1 MANVKRLLPL
11 AFCWLFL
18 LPTTNSLAAE
28 TETKRPKIGLVLPG
42 GGSHGLAHIGVI
54 KQLERLNVP
63 IDYISG
69 TSMGALIGGLYAS
82 GLSTREIENFVTHVN
97 WDQTFVDENSRHF
110 LSFRRKQDQFHYF
123 VKGEFGLNDG
133 YFKLPSGLLLGQQQ
147 ATLLKGMTLPVSNIH
162 DFDKLP
168 IPFRAVATDA
178 RTGEEVVLKSGDL
191 AQALRASMSVP
202 GIFAPVKIDDRYLVD
217 GGVTNNTPVNVVR
230 NMGADIVI
238 VSDTHTQ
245 TPEDEAMD
253 SYLSITSQIISSMIT
268 ANSLRQLATLKP
280 GDVLIRPI
288 IPETLSATD
297 FSHPRELIQIGS
309 EAALAKT
316 DQLKTL
322 SDPSYHIPSNQR
334 TWGVIDDIKIIN
346 TTHLSDDV
354 IRHYIHQQVDQ
365 PIDRIQLET
374 DITTLYGLGFF
385 ELITYEI
392 NREDD
397 RNVLTVKTTPPSWGP
412 NFFKLKLNLA
422 SNLDDSN
429 VFNIGLRHTYSP
441 ANGLGGEWR
450 NEINI
455 GQTQR
460 LKTAFYQPLDTG
472 QQLYI
477 QPAFEAKSRIYDIND
492 QNSIASAQLEQQ
504 TLTPS
509 LEMGYNFNLNL
520 RTYVGYDWEAGELVL
535 GKNASSQQ
543 KETYDDNIVYI
554 GLKYDSLDQV
564 AFPRKGTLL
573 DLSYHNTLYNI
584 DKAGK
589 VQEYKS
595 FLSSYF
601 SYGRH
606 TVNFHFE
613 ATDLQADQADDI
625 HNFYTL
631 GGFQRLSGYAED
643 DLIGNKVIFA
653 RLKYLYRMSS
663 SSNPLNFP
671 YYLGATLEA
680 GNIYDEENITGVDT
694 SDVTW
699 ANTKQAGSIFIG
711 MNSFIGPIYFAYG
724 YHDEEHQSLY
734 FYFGHSFN

>member
-1 MANVKRLLPL
+1 MENVKRLLPL
-11 AFCWLFL
+11 AFCWLLL
-18 LPTTNSLAAE
+18 LPTANALAAKDDS
-28 TETKRPKIGLVLPG
+28 KRPKIGLVLPG

-69 TSMGALIGGLYAS
+69 TSMGALVGGLYAS

-97 WDQTFVDENSRHF
+97 WDQTFVDESSRHF

-123 VKGEFGLNDG
+123 VKGEFGLRNG

-147 ATLLKGMTLPVSNIH
+147 ATLLKGMTLPVSH
-162 DFDKLP
+162 VQDFDKLP

-191 AQALRASMSVP
+191 AQALRASMSIP
-202 GIFAPVKIDDRYLVD
+202 GIFAPVKIDDHYLVD
-217 GGVTNNTPVNVVR
+217 GGVTNNTPIDVAR
-230 NMGADIVI
+230 QMGADIVI

-245 TPEDEAMD
+245 TPKTADMD
-253 SYLSITSQIISSMIT
+253 SYFGITSQIISGVVT
-268 ANSLRQLATLKP
+268 ANSLRQLKTLKP
-280 GDVLIRPI
+280 SDVLIRPI
-288 IPETLSATD
+288 IPETISPTD
-297 FSHPRELIQIGS
+297 FEHAKEIIQIGS

-316 DQLKTL
+316 AQLEAL
-322 SDPSYHIPSNQR
+322 SDPNYHTPSSQR
-334 TWGVIDDIKIIN
+334 TWGTIDEIKIIN
-346 TTHLSDDV
+346 TTNLSNDV
-354 IRHYIHQQVDQ
+354 IEQYIHQKTGQ
-365 PIDRIQLET
+365 PIDRVQLET

-392 NREDD
+392 SRKDD

-455 GQTQR
+455 GQTQQ
-460 LKTAFYQPLDTG
+460 LKTAFYQPLDTR
-472 QQLYI
+472 QKLYI
-477 QPAFEAKSRIYDIND
+477 EPSFEAKSRTYDLND
-492 QNSIASAQLEQQ
+492 QSSIASVQLEQQ
-504 TLTPS
+504 TFTPN
-509 LEMGYNFNLNL
+509 LELGYNFNLNF
-520 RTYVGYDWEAGELVL
+520 RAYVGYDWEIGELLL
-535 GKNASSQQ
+535 GKNADSQQ
-543 KETYDDNIVYI
+543 KETYNDNILYT
-554 GLKYDSLDQV
+554 GLRYDSLDQV
-564 AFPRKGTLL
+564 AFPRKGNLL
-573 DLSYHNTLYNI
+573 DLSYRNTLYNI

-589 VQEYKS
+589 VQEFKS

-601 SYGRH
+601 SHGRH
-606 TVNFHFE
+606 TVNLHFE
-613 ATDLQADQADDI
+613 AANLEADQGEDI
-625 HNFYTL
+625 HSFYTL

-643 DLIGNKVIFA
+643 DLIGNQILFA

-680 GNIYDEENITGVDT
+680 GNIYNQENITGVNS
-694 SDVTW
+694 SDVSW

-711 MNSFIGPIYFAYG
+711 MNSFVGPIYFAYG

-734 FYFGHSFN
+734 FYFGHAFN